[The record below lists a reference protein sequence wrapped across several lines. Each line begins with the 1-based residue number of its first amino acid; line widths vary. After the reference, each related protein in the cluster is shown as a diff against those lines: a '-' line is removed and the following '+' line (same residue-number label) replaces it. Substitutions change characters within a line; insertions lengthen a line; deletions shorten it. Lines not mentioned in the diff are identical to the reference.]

1 LLVAMAMLTVVAS
14 IPIPAYQDGL
24 EDSQV
29 AEARVEVRG
38 IEMKIER
45 CFQVNGLF
53 PEPLAEVGM
62 EDTLDPWG
70 NPCRYLRLQAPP
82 PASTERAAAQAA
94 AAADRVAQEGAPE
107 AAAGGGG
114 VAGQAR
120 KDRNVVP
127 VNTDFDLYCSK
138 GPDGRSAP
146 PLTAAM
152 SRDDIVRA
160 SNGRYI
166 GEAEGY

>member
-70 NPCRYLRLQAPP
+70 NPCRCLRLQAPP

-94 AAADRVAQEGAPE
+94 A
-107 AAAGGGG
+107 GGVG

-152 SRDDIVRA
+152 SRNDIVRA